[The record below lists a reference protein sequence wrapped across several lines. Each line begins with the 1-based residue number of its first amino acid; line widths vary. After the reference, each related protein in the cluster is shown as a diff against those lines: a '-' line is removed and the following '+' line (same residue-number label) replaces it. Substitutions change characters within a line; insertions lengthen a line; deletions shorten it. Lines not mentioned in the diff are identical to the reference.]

1 MADIYDRTTFAPTI
15 ISFACCLN
23 NSSPLVAAEVQPSKD
38 HLACLDG
45 IRFLSMTWVML
56 GHWFATFE
64 GQFKVTNMFELLRLT
79 QANGWF
85 QAIDNA
91 FVSVDT
97 FFLLSACLVSYLTLK
112 ELDKHK
118 GKINVP
124 SFYIHRYFRLL
135 VRHYH
140 QCY

>member
-1 MADIYDRTTFAPTI
+1 ML
-15 ISFACCLN
+15 ISFSVHKNTAQL
-23 NSSPLVAAEVQPSKD
+23 LRIVQPSKD

-124 SFYIHRYFRLL
+124 LFYIHRYLRLL
-135 VRHYH
+135 VEHISIISKNHSKLVITHFCGR
-140 QCY
+140 